1 MYSGTKDGQQHL
13 ELFIRSIARKLK
25 EVITCLYLAFV
36 LFWPPN
42 PRKTDKLERVQ
53 QRATKVIRALENLAC
68 ENKLWDWDWRSD
80 VFVGT

>member
-1 MYSGTKDGQQHL
+1 MG
-13 ELFIRSIARKLK
+13 IARKLK

-42 PRKTDKLERVQ
+42 PRKIDKLERVQ

-68 ENKLWDWDWRSD
+68 ENKLWD
-80 VFVGT
+80 